1 MKGEIS
7 CRDQSSVCIPG
18 CKPVY
23 FCCKI
28 GLFNIEVYVD
38 RLTSGDSLK
47 WTLQELRFVAFLH
60 WLDF

>member
-47 WTLQELRFVAFLH
+47 WTL
-60 WLDF
+60 